1 MFGRQWP
8 DGKTSRLFYAT
19 LRLVARVALPCI
31 VRLRTEG
38 LKNIPR
44 SGPVILAMNHIHWL
58 DIPSASLRVPR
69 VTHYMAKVE
78 LFNAGMTG
86 WMLRHGGAFPVRRGE
101 GDREA
106 LRTAERLLSAGEV
119 VVVFPEGHRSDDGAL
134 IQAHPGVALIALRS
148 NAPVVPVAISGTR
161 DAFKHKR
168 FLFWAPRVTV
178 RYGAPF
184 RLGTGEGRRSRESLA
199 EATGRIMYAIAALLP
214 PEQRGP
220 YANPPLPITSAPET
234 PPGDLATSKASAEP
248 TA

>member
-1 MFGRQWP
+1 MFGRQSP
-8 DGKTSRLFYAT
+8 DGTASRLFYAT
-19 LRLVARVALPCI
+19 LRVVARVALPFI
-31 VRLRTEG
+31 IRLRTEG

-58 DIPSASLRVPR
+58 DIPSASVRVPR

-86 WMLRHGGAFPVRRGE
+86 WVLRHGGAFPVRRGE

-148 NAPVVPVAISGTR
+148 NAPVVPVAISGTTG
-161 DAFKHKR
+161 AFKQRR

-178 RYGAPF
+178 RYGAPL
-184 RLGTGEGRRSRESLA
+184 RLGEGRRSRESLA
-199 EATGRIMYAIAALLP
+199 EATDRIMYAIAALLP

-220 YANPPLPITSAPET
+220 YANPPRPAASAPET
-234 PPGDLATSKASAEP
+234 PPRDLATPKASAEP
-248 TA
+248 TV